1 VLIDLH
7 LHTSTKWI
15 SPPII
20 SYGGHFSALPSSS
33 KQYKAP
39 HHCDT
44 MSPAADHFLRW
55 NVDRT

>member
-15 SPPII
+15 SPAP
-20 SYGGHFSALPSSS
+20 SSSS
-33 KQYKAP
+33 KQYQAP
-39 HHCDT
+39 HHCVT